1 MSEETQPPSG
11 DPADVV
17 KLTLLV
23 HLALMDRVREYAARK
38 GISVTEATRRA
49 YTVLLS
55 VDEYYSRGATL
66 DLDENGVLHEV
77 LFLV

>member
-1 MSEETQPPSG
+1 MSGGGPPPAG

-17 KLTLLV
+17 QLTLLV
-23 HLALMDRVREYAARK
+23 NLALMDRVREYTARK

-66 DLDENGVLHEV
+66 DVEENGVLREV